1 MILEITGD
9 VWVQQQIGILLVM
22 NEKITMKTINGD
34 ARDPNFLSWFSEKY
48 QIISCDCPWWYA
60 DQRKIR
66 KDGKTPTRGIGACHH
81 YGQLK
86 TDELCK
92 LPIEDLAA
100 ERCHL
105 YLWATC
111 PLLPDA
117 LRVMEAWGF
126 KFCTVAHVWIKMNK
140 GAWEKAQQYTKIIQ
154 LITPTKSAVGAF
166 LNGLAW
172 YGPGYYAGS
181 NIELVLL
188 GRKGKPFKHAQ
199 GRKSSQIIFA
209 PHGEKHSQ
217 KPEEMQDR
225 IEWMYPEVGPRLEL
239 FGRRARKLWTVFGDE
254 V

>member
-1 MILEITGD
+1 
-9 VWVQQQIGILLVM
+9 
-22 NEKITMKTINGD
+22 MKTINGD
-34 ARDPNFLSWFSEKY
+34 VRNPDFLSWFPEKY
-48 QIISCDCPWWYA
+48 QIISCDNPWWYA
-60 DQRKIR
+60 DQRKVR

-86 TDELCK
+86 TDELCE
-92 LPIEDLAA
+92 LPIAKLAA

-117 LRVMEAWGF
+117 LRVIDAWGF
-126 KFCTVAHVWIKMNK
+126 KFVTIAHVWIKMNK
-140 GAWEKAQQYTKIIQ
+140 KRWKEEQEMFQDFSNDLPIKQFMDYLTW
-154 LITPTKSAVGAF
+154 F
-166 LNGLAW
+166 
-172 YGPGYYAGS
+172 GPGYYTGS

-188 GRKGKPFKHAQ
+188 GRKGKPFKHAK
-199 GRKSSQIIFA
+199 GRKARQVIYA
-209 PHGEKHSQ
+209 PHGELHSQ

-239 FGRRARKLWTVFGDE
+239 FGRRARKNWTVMGNE